1 MKNYEIVG
9 YEISNTRKTRQT
21 TADITAKHPFW
32 SKQKP
37 LSEML
42 RKAVYSFLS
51 KQYAAMERE
60 DIYSCSETII
70 SLAVKLQGL

>member
-1 MKNYEIVG
+1 MKFTNV
-9 YEISNTRKTRQT
+9 RKPRQT
-21 TADITAKHPFW
+21 TADITERPRYW

-37 LSEML
+37 LSEMR
-42 RKAVYSFLS
+42 RKAVCSFLS